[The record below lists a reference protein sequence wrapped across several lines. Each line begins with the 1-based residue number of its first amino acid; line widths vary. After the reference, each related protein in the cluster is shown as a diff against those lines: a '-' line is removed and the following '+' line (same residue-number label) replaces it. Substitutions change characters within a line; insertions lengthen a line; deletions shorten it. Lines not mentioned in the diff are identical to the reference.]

1 MSRVFLASV
10 LWVALLCASGCGG
23 PPATFR
29 ATAFHASGDHYRIR
43 YLASGQREVLSHV
56 WRLANYQLES
66 PRRGATFQRF
76 EQIDTDGDGRPDA
89 RGLMPRDDLRFE
101 HRRDGTLLF
110 LRTLPMPADVGER
123 ALDVLA
129 DELVQ
134 AVGSHTELE
143 FDATGHAARARVVG
157 TRVYSE
163 GPVRVGGETGWMVT
177 FDVVSLEQTVVDSAH
192 VGARSTI
199 VLLRPE
205 SLRWRP
211 ERRAD
216 ASGRAPLLVVIA
228 MTGRADLHD
237 AHFDEYASL
246 LSRLDFRSSP

>member
-1 MSRVFLASV
+1 MSRTAPLVLA
-10 LWVALLCASGCGG
+10 ALLCASGCGG
-23 PPATFR
+23 PPSTFR
-29 ATAFHASGDHYRIR
+29 ATAFHADGDHYRIR
-43 YLASGQREVLSHV
+43 YLASGHREVLSHV

-66 PRRGATFQRF
+66 PRRGAAFERF
-76 EQIDTDGDGRPDA
+76 ERIDTDGDGRPETG
-89 RGLMPRDDLRFE
+89 GLMRRDDLRFE

-110 LRTLPMPADVGER
+110 VRTLPMPEDVGER

-143 FDATGHAARARVVG
+143 FDSRGQSARARVVG

-177 FDVVSLEQTVVDSAH
+177 FDVVSLEQAVVDRAH
-192 VGARSTI
+192 VGARSTF
-199 VLLRPE
+199 VLLRPQA
-205 SLRWRP
+205 LRWRP

-216 ASGRAPLLVVIA
+216 ASGRAPLLVVVA

-237 AHFDEYASL
+237 AHFNEYASL